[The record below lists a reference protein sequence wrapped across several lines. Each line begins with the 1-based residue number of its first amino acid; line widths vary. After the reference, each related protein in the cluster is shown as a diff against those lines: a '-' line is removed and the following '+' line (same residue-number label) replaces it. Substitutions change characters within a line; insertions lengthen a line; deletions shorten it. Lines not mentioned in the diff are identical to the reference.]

1 MHAFIDEGETGDV
14 EFEEE
19 YFEEEEEEYGYEEG
33 GEYGYDKGYKKAEY
47 DARYRRY
54 ESTQQYGGQSGA
66 RLAPQQQHQGYA

>member
-54 ESTQQYGGQSGA
+54 ESTQ
-66 RLAPQQQHQGYA
+66 